1 MDETHLIAESRLR
14 VTLFGTFKLDAPD
27 GEEVVV
33 PGKRARSLKSKRLRP
48 SLTADTLVEAVW
60 VVALEA
66 GAVEGVE
73 DRTSV
78 VSI

>member
-33 PGKRARSLKSKRLRP
+33 PGKRAR
-48 SLTADTLVEAVW
+48 
-60 VVALEA
+60 ALLAILCLEP
-66 GAVEGVE
+66 GVAVERGGLAPGRKSTTE
-73 DRTSV
+73 V
-78 VSI
+78 VCS